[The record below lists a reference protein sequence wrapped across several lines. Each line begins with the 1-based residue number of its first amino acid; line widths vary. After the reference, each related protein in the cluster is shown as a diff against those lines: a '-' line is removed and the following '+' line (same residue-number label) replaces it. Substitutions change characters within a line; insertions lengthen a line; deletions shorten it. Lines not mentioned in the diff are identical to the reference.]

1 MDRVII
7 NNIPFEVDTKGM
19 LDLLRLRTGTSR
31 SSDFLKILDEAR
43 SIAAPKAAF
52 CVAPVRITGDD
63 SVEIYVVNFTSRVMR
78 VNLENA
84 CIIYPFVATCG
95 VELDEWSNT
104 LSGTLQRFW
113 ADSIMLMALGCA
125 VTHLEVY
132 LKDRIGKGTRL
143 SSMNPGSTK
152 EWPLEEQST
161 LFSLLGDGAEAIGV
175 SLTDKMVISPLKSIS
190 GIYFISEEDFINC
203 SLCPRHDCTS
213 RRVKYDPDL
222 YSKRYKTPS

>member
-1 MDRVII
+1 MDLII
-7 NNIPFEVDTKGM
+7 IKDIPFEVEEKGM
-19 LDLLRLRTGTSR
+19 LDFLRLRPGTSR

-52 CVAPVRITGDD
+52 SVAPARITGDE
-63 SVEIYVVNFTSRVMR
+63 SVEIGGVDFTSRVMR
-78 VNLENA
+78 VNLEDA
-84 CIIYPFVATCG
+84 CSVYPFVATCG
-95 VELDEWSNT
+95 VDLDEWSNS

-143 SSMNPGSTK
+143 SSMNPGSITD
-152 EWPLEEQST
+152 WPLEAQAT
-161 LFSLLGDGAEAIGV
+161 LFSLLGNAAEAIGV
-175 SLTDKMVISPLKSIS
+175 SLTDKMVIRPLKSIS
-190 GIYFISEEDFINC
+190 GIYFVSEKDFVNC

-213 RRVKYDPDL
+213 RRAQYDAGL
-222 YSKRYKTPS
+222 YARRYKTPS